1 MLAVVW
7 RLLCSILLAVSAM
20 DVAYSWASVASAL
33 MATAGCCDG
42 VLATATPERAE
53 ASWCRNSSRRVA
65 SSFFTYQ
72 NKSINAESCPVLLGA
87 VEGSARVRRTFA
99 SDQAICYT
107 GQWLLP
113 PPQTHLLLPPPPPF
127 HSIYLP
133 NLAIATSFRDR
144 IR

>member
-53 ASWCRNSSRRVA
+53 ASWSQFVAVA
-65 SSFFTYQ
+65 SSDHLSIISLQ
-72 NKSINAESCPVLLGA
+72 NKSINAELLALLGRA
-87 VEGSARVRRTFA
+87 PCWAPSEVPRS
-99 SDQAICYT
+99 SDELLQAIR
-107 GQWLLP
+107 P
-113 PPQTHLLLPPPPPF
+113 
-127 HSIYLP
+127 S
-133 NLAIATSFRDR
+133 AT
-144 IR
+144 